1 MRIIYCIEGEVNGEN
16 LEGQKSGWSI
26 LGYLRMYFW
35 KSRTRFHC
43 FMKLREEIL
52 HECWDSRVFYFLE
65 GIIVNDETI
74 TIGEYCGWV
83 EIWYRD
89 SDIF

>member
-1 MRIIYCIEGEVNGEN
+1 
-16 LEGQKSGWSI
+16 
-26 LGYLRMYFW
+26 
-35 KSRTRFHC
+35 
-43 FMKLREEIL
+43 MKLREEIL

-89 SDIF
+89 SDNF